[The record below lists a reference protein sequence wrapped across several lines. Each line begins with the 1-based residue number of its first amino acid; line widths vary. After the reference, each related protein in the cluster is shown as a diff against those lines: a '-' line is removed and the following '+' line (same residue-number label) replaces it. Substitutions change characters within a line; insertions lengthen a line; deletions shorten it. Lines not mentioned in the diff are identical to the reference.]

1 VRQRQVRRT
10 RLGQAMVEMAIVA
23 PVLVLLML
31 GAADLGRAF
40 YLDIEVTGASRAGVR
55 TAIVGQVTDIGLAV
69 RSEPNSAIPN
79 DVPTWGDTGPGGTN
93 DCDPNA
99 PSHLCGDPSGCP
111 PSVFTGTRIACFA
124 ERSCTLNNGSCT
136 YGSWGTRPVSGPNA
150 AVQVRAVYKMT
161 PVTPAISAIAGSTGG
176 FFFLTA
182 DTTAQELY

>member
-1 VRQRQVRRT
+1 
-10 RLGQAMVEMAIVA
+10 MVEMAIVA

-55 TAIVGQVTDIGLAV
+55 TAIVAQVTDIGTAV

-79 DVPTWGDTGPGGTN
+79 DVASWGDTGPGGTN

-111 PSVFTGTRIACFA
+111 PSVF
-124 ERSCTLNNGSCT
+124 GSCT
-136 YGSWGTRPVSGPNA
+136 YGTWGSRPVSDPNA
-150 AVQVRAVYKMT
+150 AIQVRAVYKMT
-161 PVTPAISAIAGSTGG
+161 PVTPAISALTGSTGG
-176 FFFLTA
+176 FFYLTA
-182 DTTAQELY
+182 DTTGQELY

>member
-1 VRQRQVRRT
+1 VTRFLAKRR

-55 TAIVGQVTDIGLAV
+55 AAIVAQASDIGLAA

-79 DVPTWGDTGPGGTN
+79 DVASWADTGPGGTN

-99 PSHLCGDPSGCP
+99 PSHRCGDPSGCP
-111 PSVFTGTRIACFA
+111 ASVFSGTRVACFA
-124 ERSCTLNNGSCT
+124 VRTCTLNNGTCT
-136 YGSWGTRPVSGPNA
+136 YGAWGSRPTSDPNG
-150 AVQVRAVYKMT
+150 AVQVRVVYKMT
-161 PVTPAISAIAGSTGG
+161 PVTPAIAALTGGTG